1 MQDRIASDNTSS
13 PRASLAG
20 GPARIRADDRDLD
33 RDLDRARHPA
43 VTRPSA
49 GTVSAYET
57 TRYFAQ
63 ASEPVLLRIGDEP
76 QRLRDW
82 LEKMSA
88 QSATIMTAWNPQ
100 GEETPAAEN
109 DRAQA
114 QLLSSVRAHHLR
126 WLPAT
131 GEDPAGV
138 WKPEPGF
145 CVFDLPEDVLDQ
157 WLVIYRQNAAVRV
170 ARERSC
176 HLVWHPS
183 FRSEMQAAEGAA

>member
-1 MQDRIASDNTSS
+1 MQDRTGSDNTSGPS
-13 PRASLAG
+13 APPAG

-33 RDLDRARHPA
+33 RARHPA
-43 VTRPSA
+43 VARPSA

-63 ASEPVLLRIGDEP
+63 AAEPVLLRIGDGP
-76 QRLRDW
+76 QRLREW
-82 LEKMSA
+82 LEIMNA
-88 QSATIMTAWNPQ
+88 QSATIMTAWNPL
-100 GEETPAAEN
+100 GEETPVAEN
-109 DRAQA
+109 DRTQA

-145 CVFDLPEDVLDQ
+145 CVFDLPEEVLDQ
-157 WLVIYRQNAAVRV
+157 WLVIFRQNAAVRV
-170 ARERSC
+170 ARERQC

-183 FRSEMQAAEGAA
+183 FRSEMPGSKGAA

>member
-1 MQDRIASDNTSS
+1 MQDRTASGD
-13 PRASLAG
+13 ASRHNAAPVG
-20 GPARIRADDRDLD
+20 GPARIRADDAALD
-33 RDLDRARHPA
+33 HARHPA
-43 VTRPSA
+43 IARPSP

-63 ASEPVLLRIGDEP
+63 ASEPVLLRIGAEP
-76 QRLRDW
+76 QRLREW
-82 LEKMSA
+82 LEKMNA
-88 QSATIMTAWNPQ
+88 QSATIMTAWNPL
-100 GEETPAAEN
+100 GEESPAAEN

-157 WLVIYRQNAAVRV
+157 WLVIFRQNAAVQV
-170 ARERSC
+170 ARDSRC
-176 HLVWHPS
+176 HLIWHPS
-183 FRSEMQAAEGAA
+183 FRSEMQGLKGAA